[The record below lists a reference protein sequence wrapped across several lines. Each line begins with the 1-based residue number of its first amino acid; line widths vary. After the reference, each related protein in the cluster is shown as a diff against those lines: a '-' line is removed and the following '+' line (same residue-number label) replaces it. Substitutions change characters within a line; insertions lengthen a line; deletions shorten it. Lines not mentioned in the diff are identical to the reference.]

1 MNLSYKLSMTKE
13 VFLRYNKNK
22 DRFIHLLGNELA
34 ADECKVLNADSDAYT
49 LIVRTAIEQS
59 NNEKTFIVGN
69 DTDLLILVLKM
80 YLSDSTGC
88 YFKTEKNIWDLNST
102 KAKLGNL
109 SDTLLFIHS

>member
-1 MNLSYKLSMTKE
+1 M
-13 VFLRYNKNK
+13 
-22 DRFIHLLGNELA
+22 LGNELA

-59 NNEKTFIVGN
+59 NNEKTCIVGN
-69 DTDLLILVLKM
+69 DADLLILLLKM

-88 YFKTEKNIWDLNST
+88 YFKTEKNICNINST